1 MKILYLIITLTIF
14 VFGSL
19 TLSAKK
25 TLTESEKIEEL
36 IKSMERLGDVEFI
49 RNGKSYKAGKA
60 VSHLR
65 SKLKRAGEKV
75 KTVQDFIDGI
85 ASSSYF
91 TGNPYYI
98 KFNDGKQVALK
109 EFFEARLKEL
119 E

>member
-1 MKILYLIITLTIF
+1 MKILYLIIALAIF

-19 TLSAKK
+19 ALSAKK

-36 IKSMERLGDVEFI
+36 IKSVEQLGDAEFI
-49 RNGKSYKAGKA
+49 RNGKSYKAEKA
-60 VSHLR
+60 ASHLR
-65 SKLKRAGEKV
+65 SKLKRAGDRV
-75 KTVQDFIDGI
+75 KTAQDFIDGI

-98 KFNDGKQVALK
+98 KFNDGKQITSK
-109 EFFEARLKEL
+109 EFFESRLKEL